1 MERKRRGEIKPTR
14 SNSSNR
20 WMHEHVTDPY
30 VHEAKRL
37 GYRSRSAFKI
47 LEIDQKC
54 KLLKPGMTVVDLGAA
69 PGGWSQMVSPKV
81 GAPGGDVAPKTG
93 AEAGKSSEKS
103 RKGRVIAIDLLE
115 MQGLAGVEFIQAD
128 FSTDEGLALV
138 TATLGKDHKAD
149 LVMSDMAPNISGIG
163 ISDQAKSMYLCELAL
178 DFAAGF
184 LQPNGAFVVKTF
196 QGVGFTEFFQSMK
209 TTFKEVKSVKPK
221 ASRDRS
227 TEIYLVG
234 QGLRASTQRG

>member
-1 MERKRRGEIKPTR
+1 MERKPRGHIKPTR
-14 SNSSNR
+14 SVSSNR

-30 VHEAKRL
+30 VQQAKKL

-47 LEIDQKC
+47 IEIDEKMG
-54 KLLKPGMTVVDLGAA
+54 LLKRGMTVVDLGAA
-69 PGGWSQMVSPKV
+69 PGGWSQIAAPKV
-81 GAPGGDVAPKTG
+81 GADLLAETALEGGKPAKKG
-93 AEAGKSSEKS
+93 A
-103 RKGRVIAIDLLE
+103 KGRVIAIDLLE
-115 MQGLAGVEFIQAD
+115 MPGLAGVEFVQAD
-128 FSTDEGLALV
+128 FSEDTGLAKITGL
-138 TATLGKDHKAD
+138 LGENHKAD

-196 QGVGFTEFFQSMK
+196 QGVGFTEFFQAMK
-209 TTFKEVKSVKPK
+209 NTFKEVKSIKPK

-227 TEIYLVG
+227 TEIYLIG
-234 QGLRASTQRG
+234 RGLRG